1 MSLMAV
7 LSVFLVTSTSV
18 LAQDA
23 EPKPAAP
30 APKPA
35 AKAPAK
41 PAAPAAAP
49 KAAATENVEPDVT
62 TATYGAWVLRCQK
75 LPDRRICE
83 INQTLSQAGDA
94 NPFALIAVG
103 RTAADAPLKLVAQV
117 PPNAALADA
126 PALSVGGKAYPAKF
140 VRCLPGGCFIET
152 DLSDDLDKAMRTS
165 TEPAS
170 IAFKNGQD
178 QPVKIELNLN
188 GFTNGMAA
196 LKKEK

>member
-1 MSLMAV
+1 MSLMTV
-7 LSVFLVTSTSV
+7 LSLFLVASTGL
-18 LAQDA
+18 LAQEA
-23 EPKPAAP
+23 EPKAAAP

-35 AKAPAK
+35 VKAPAK
-41 PAAPAAAP
+41 PAAPAAAAKP
-49 KAAATENVEPDVT
+49 AATENAEPDVT

-83 INQTLSQAGDA
+83 INQTLSQAGDP

-103 RTAADAPLKLVAQV
+103 RTAPDAPLKLIAQV
-117 PPNAALADA
+117 PPNTALAEA
-126 PALSVGGKAYPAKF
+126 PVLSVGAKTYPAKF
-140 VRCLPGGCFIET
+140 IRCLPGGCFIET
-152 DLSDDLDKAMRTS
+152 DLSDELDKAMRTS